1 MRHFS
6 LFLFFLSY
14 SLGFAQTVNLYE
26 PASGQIYPNQMY
38 FCASETFNLK
48 VDAAASSTG
57 DYRYSSDSP
66 GAFPLSAGGTDIIF
80 PATGANK
87 FSTSFPIG
95 FAFSFYGKTY
105 TKVVAGSN
113 GRLVFTN
120 DSALDN
126 LNDVNTYTDR
136 TFSGIAGYNTY
147 AQLPSTDY
155 NKVFKNNP
163 TQELPLAQI
172 FFGYT
177 DLVPKSVNSSVSYT
191 YKNVTVGGKNALQ
204 VSYQNQIRSNGRG
217 GISSQP
223 YNSNILLIEDGRIV
237 IYINDKR
244 EVVDADGKAINAIL
258 GIQNDDASKFKV
270 PRHSNNAFN
279 YNNGQWLSEGVAWI
293 FTPNQNLTPQFKW
306 FRNGTLLSEIGDTLS
321 GFAPN
326 DNDVLKIEVSY
337 LEEPTNIKTDQVT
350 FKKIAKPIITPSS
363 TGGCVT
369 GVTLTVPS
377 DPALKFD
384 WFRVGNA
391 TALASGNSY
400 YAGVSGDYFVRA
412 TRITAPLC
420 FEESLPINVNLNSTI
435 PAFNENNTPRYYCE
449 TTGAPTKTIN
459 LYNYYPAD
467 PTRYSLVFKENG
479 TVIPNPGSFVIN
491 ANTSRTVHID
501 VIDTNPA
508 SECTINENFIIRYDS
523 LPAAINNLPKRFCF
537 GETSV
542 DVSQYLQDVAGA
554 NFLLFDYEYS
564 TNGTTY
570 SINSVINPTT
580 FSKVWV
586 RISPK
591 NPPVG
596 SCSTVST
603 ILFTQEPKVIAN
615 TPTTQLPPQC
625 SSSFTPFN
633 LASLIPEIN
642 SGNVTVTFHNSPTG
656 AQNGIDVFLN
666 DNIEGTKTV
675 YIRVKDNVTG
685 CFSQSYPTITLV
697 VYKKPNVII
706 TTPIV
711 KTNCAGNPV
720 FDLTQNASTLTN
732 AQSPITVIL
741 EYYAP
746 NGTLLTGNQITNYD
760 EALSGANPYIKVIYN
775 TTCSDVVTFNL
786 SYNPKPVAIITQI
799 PICSETTY
807 SLEDFKNKVVNNPS
821 QYTFTGEDGNPLPAN
836 FNVSDLPKPIKFFL
850 KDNTTGCI
858 SELQTVTFLQN
869 GNSALDATET
879 AYELCDTDFDG
890 KTEFNL
896 DSKKQTFTGNQ
907 DATFE
912 YFKDAGFTPS
922 QSIPAKYTNE
932 TPFAQTVYVRITL
945 PGFCPSSA
953 EIHLIANIPTK
964 SSTLEEKYFICYG
977 ETLSIDAGSEN
988 DSIIWSDGQ
997 SGQTAEFTTAGT
1009 YSVTLKNG
1017 PDGCPY
1023 THPFTISDENQPKIT
1038 VINQTN
1044 NSIEVIAEG
1053 GVQPYWYYFNGVKQR
1068 SPILQNPTEA
1078 SYEIQVQSETGCFGP
1093 PKTVYFIK
1101 INNAFTPNGDGINDV
1116 WFIDNLDKMEQV
1128 SIIIVDRYGTKVFE
1142 STKPSETRWDGKQQ
1156 GRALS
1161 TSTYWYA
1168 VSWYDPVTQKN
1179 EQRQG
1184 WILLKNRN

>member
-6 LFLFFLSY
+6 SFLFFLFC
-14 SLGFAQTVNLYE
+14 SLGFAQSVTLFE
-26 PASGQIYPNQMY
+26 PATGQVYPAQMY

-48 VDAAASSTG
+48 VDDTASSTG
-57 DYRYSSDSP
+57 DYKIKGESP
-66 GAFPLSAGGTDIIF
+66 GSFPLSAGGTDISF
-80 PATGANK
+80 PASGANK

-95 FAFSFYGKTY
+95 FTFSFYGKNY

-126 LNDVNTYTDR
+126 LNDVNTYTDK
-136 TFSGIAGYNTY
+136 TFSGIAGYNSY
-147 AQLPSTDY
+147 SQLPSTDY

-177 DLVPKSVNSSVSYT
+177 DLVPKSVKSSVSYT
-191 YKNVTVGGKNALQ
+191 YKNVMVGTQNALL
-204 VSYQNQIRSNGRG
+204 VSYQNQIRSDGTG
-217 GISSQP
+217 GFSGVAYS
-223 YNSNILLIEDGRIV
+223 SNILLIADGRIV
-237 IYINDKR
+237 IYVNNKTEDNY
-244 EVVDADGKAINAIL
+244 NAIL

-270 PRHSNNAFN
+270 PDHSSPLTSN
-279 YNNGQWLSEGVAWI
+279 YNNGHWQSEGKAWL
-293 FTPNQNLTPQFKW
+293 FTPENLTPQFKW
-306 FRNGTLLSEIGDTLS
+306 FRNGTLLPETSDTFS

-326 DNDVLKIEVSY
+326 DHDILKVEVSY
-337 LEEPTNIKTDQVT
+337 VEEPTNIKTDQVT
-350 FKKIAKPIITPSS
+350 FKKIAKPVITASS

-369 GVTLTVPS
+369 GVTLTVPP
-377 DPALKFD
+377 DPELKFD
-384 WFRVGNA
+384 WFRVGNP
-391 TALASGNSY
+391 TALGTGNSF
-400 YAGVSGDYFVRA
+400 YANVNGDYFVRA
-412 TRITAPLC
+412 TRLIAPLC
-420 FEESLPINVNLNSTI
+420 YEESLPVTVNLNSTL
-435 PAFNENNTPRYYCE
+435 PAFNENNTPLYYCE
-449 TTGAPTKTIN
+449 TTGAATKTLD
-459 LYNYYPAD
+459 LYTYYPAD

-479 TVIPNPGSFVIN
+479 SVIPNPGSFVIN

-501 VIDTNPA
+501 VTDNNPM
-508 SECTINENFIIRYDS
+508 SGCTINRDFDIRFDS
-523 LPAAINNLPKRFCF
+523 LPAAVNLPKRFCF

-542 DVSQYLQDVAGA
+542 DVSQYLQDLAGT
-554 NFLLFDYEYS
+554 NFALFDYEYS
-564 TNGTTY
+564 TNGTSY
-570 SINSVINPTT
+570 STNSVINPTT

-586 RISPK
+586 KISPK

-656 AQNGIDVFLN
+656 AQNGTDVFLN
-666 DNIEGTKTV
+666 DNSEGTKTV

-697 VYKKPNVII
+697 VYKKPDVII
-706 TTPIV
+706 ATPIV
-711 KTNCAGNPV
+711 KTNCAGYHV
-720 FDLTQNASTLTN
+720 FDLTQNVSTLTN

-741 EYYAP
+741 EYYAQ
-746 NGTLLTGNQITNYD
+746 NGTLLTGNQITNYN

-775 TTCSDVVTFNL
+775 TTCSDVLTFNL
-786 SYNPKPVAIITQI
+786 IYNPKPVAIIPQI

-807 SLEDFKNKVVNNPS
+807 SLEDFKNKVINDPS
-821 QYTFTGEDGNPLPAN
+821 QYTFTGEDGNPLSAN
-836 FNVSDLPKPIKFFL
+836 FNVSNLPKPIKFFL

-858 SELQTVTFLQN
+858 SELQTVTFVQN

-896 DSKKQTFTGNQ
+896 DSKKKTFTGNP

-977 ETLSIDAGSEN
+977 DTLTIDAGEEN
-988 DSIIWSDGQ
+988 DDIVWSDGQ
-997 SGQTAEFTTAGT
+997 IGQFVFFTEAGN
-1009 YSVTLKNG
+1009 YSVILKNG

-1023 THPFTISDENQPKIT
+1023 THAFTISDENQPKIQ

-1053 GVQPYWYYFNGVKQR
+1053 GAQPYWYYFNGVKQR

-1101 INNAFTPNGDGINDV
+1101 INNAFSPNGDGINDV

-1156 GRALS
+1156 GRALP

-1168 VSWYDPVTQKN
+1168 VSWYDAVTQKN

>member
-6 LFLFFLSY
+6 SFLFFLFC
-14 SLGFAQTVNLYE
+14 SLGFAQSVTLFE
-26 PASGQIYPNQMY
+26 PATGQVYPAQMY

-48 VDAAASSTG
+48 VDATASSTG
-57 DYRYSSDSP
+57 DYGITGESP
-66 GAFPLSAGGTDIIF
+66 GSFPLSAGGTDISF
-80 PATGANK
+80 PASGANK

-95 FAFSFYGKTY
+95 FTFSFYGKNY

-126 LNDVNTYTDR
+126 LNDVNTYTDK
-136 TFSGIAGYNTY
+136 TFSGIAGYNSY
-147 AQLPSTDY
+147 SQLPSTDY

-177 DLVPKSVNSSVSYT
+177 DLVPKSVKSSVSYT
-191 YKNVTVGGKNALQ
+191 YKNVMVGTQNALL
-204 VSYQNQIRSNGRG
+204 VSYQNQIRSDGTG
-217 GISSQP
+217 GFSGVAYS
-223 YNSNILLIEDGRIV
+223 SNILLIADGRIV
-237 IYINDKR
+237 IYVNNKIEDNY
-244 EVVDADGKAINAIL
+244 NAIL

-270 PRHSNNAFN
+270 PDHSSPLTSN
-279 YNNGQWLSEGVAWI
+279 YNNGHWQSEGKAWL
-293 FTPNQNLTPQFKW
+293 FTPNQNLTPQFEW
-306 FRNGTLLSEIGDTLS
+306 FRNGALLPETSDTFS

-326 DNDVLKIEVSY
+326 DNDILKVEVSY
-337 LEEPTNIKTDQVT
+337 MEEPTNIKTDQVT
-350 FKKIAKPIITPSS
+350 FKKIAKPVITASS

-369 GVTLTVPS
+369 GVTLSVPI
-377 DPALKFD
+377 DPELKFE
-384 WFRVGNA
+384 WFRVGNP
-391 TALASGNSY
+391 TALGTGNSY
-400 YAGVSGDYFVRA
+400 YANVSGDYFVGA

-420 FEESLPINVNLNSTI
+420 YEESAPVNVNLNSTI
-435 PAFNENNTPRYYCE
+435 PAFNESNTPLYYCE
-449 TTGAPTKTIN
+449 NSGAATKTID

-467 PTRYSLVFKENG
+467 PPRYSLVFTENG
-479 TVIPNPGSFVIN
+479 SVIPNPGSFVIN

-501 VIDTNPA
+501 VTDNNPM
-508 SECTINENFIIRYDS
+508 SGCTINRDFDIRYDS
-523 LPAAINNLPKRFCF
+523 LPAAVNLPKRFCF

-542 DVSQYLQDVAGA
+542 DVSQYSQDLAGT
-554 NFLLFDYEYS
+554 NFALFDYEYS
-564 TNGTTY
+564 TNGTSY
-570 SINSVINPTT
+570 STNSVINPKT
-580 FSKVWV
+580 FPKVWV
-586 RISPK
+586 KISPK
-591 NPPVG
+591 NPPAG
-596 SCSTVST
+596 RCSTVST
-603 ILFTQEPKVIAN
+603 ILFTEDSKVIAN

-625 SSSFTPFN
+625 ASATQTFD

-642 SGNVTVTFHNSPTG
+642 ADPNVTVTFHETPENAVSG
-656 AQNGIDVFLN
+656 NGVVSYLYRS
-666 DNIEGTKTV
+666 GRGSTTLH
-675 YIRVKDNVTG
+675 IRVVDNATG
-685 CFSQSYPTITLV
+685 CVSPDHPTITLL
-697 VYKKPNVII
+697 VYDKPVL
-706 TTPIV
+706 
-711 KTNCAGNPV
+711 KTNNLTIKNCQGYTV
-720 FDLTQNASTLTN
+720 FNLTQNPSDLTN
-732 AQSPITVIL
+732 AQLPVTVTL

-760 EALSGANPYIKVIYN
+760 EALLGANPYIKVIYN

-786 SYNPKPVAIITQI
+786 SYNPKPVAIVTQI

-807 SLEDFKNKVVNNPS
+807 SLQDFKNKVINNPS
-821 QYTFTGEDGNPLPAN
+821 QYTFTAEDGGALPPG
-836 FNVSDLPKPIKFFL
+836 FDVSVLPKPIKFFL
-850 KDNTTGCI
+850 KDNITGCI
-858 SELQTVTFLQN
+858 SELQTVTFVQN
-869 GNSALDATET
+869 ENSALDATET
-879 AYELCDTDFDG
+879 NYELCDTDFDG

-896 DSKKQTFTGNQ
+896 DLKKEDFTNAS
-907 DATFE
+907 ATFE

-932 TPFAQTVYVRITL
+932 TPFAQTVYVRITIQ
-945 PGFCPSSA
+945 GFCPSSA
-953 EIHLIANIPTK
+953 EIHLVANIPTK

-977 ETLSIDAGSEN
+977 ETLTIDAGEEN
-988 DSIIWSDGQ
+988 DDIVWSDGQ
-997 SGQTAEFTTAGT
+997 IGQFASFTEAGN

-1017 PDGCPY
+1017 LAGCPY
-1023 THPFTISDENQPKIT
+1023 THAFTISDENQPKIQ

-1053 GVQPYWYYFNGVKQR
+1053 GAQPYWYYFNGVKQR
-1068 SPILQNPTEA
+1068 SPILQNPTDA

-1101 INNAFTPNGDGINDV
+1101 INNAFSPNGDGINDV

-1156 GRALS
+1156 GRALP

-1168 VSWYDPVTQKN
+1168 VSWYDAVTQKN